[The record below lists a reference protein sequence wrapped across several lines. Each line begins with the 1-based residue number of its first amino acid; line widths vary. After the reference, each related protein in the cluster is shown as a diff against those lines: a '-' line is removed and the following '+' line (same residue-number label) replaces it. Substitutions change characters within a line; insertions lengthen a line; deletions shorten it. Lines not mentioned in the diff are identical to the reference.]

1 MERDNP
7 KPRKRF
13 SSDSSDLSAN
23 ASSSRAGFMASLL
36 GRRSLSLSIDDDHPI
51 DLLGNENGNEL
62 KQEVEGIRNRT
73 RTLSLGAENVD
84 GDTASDETN
93 PDKEKRQSRT
103 LSISSLIFGDNNRNQ
118 KPSEINND
126 VFASSTTENSSF
138 QETSIPEREISQTDH
153 LNKRLL
159 SSLLTRM
166 NSFATNFIDPN
177 GTGETVGQVYTD
189 DVMMD
194 RILRRVDSSS
204 SPTSNSGSNNISE

>member
-1 MERDNP
+1 MERNNP

-13 SSDSSDLSAN
+13 SSDSSDVSVN
-23 ASSSRAGFMASLL
+23 ASGSRAGFMASLL

-51 DLLGNENGNEL
+51 DLLGNENGDEI

-73 RTLSLGAENVD
+73 RTLSLGGENVD
-84 GDTASDETN
+84 GDTSDETT
-93 PDKEKRQSRT
+93 PDQERRRSRT
-103 LSISSLIFGDNNRNQ
+103 MSISSLIFGDNNRSQ

-126 VFASSTTENSSF
+126 VFASSTTENSNF
-138 QETSIPEREISQTDH
+138 QQASEREVSQTDH

-194 RILRRVDSSS
+194 RILRRVDSS
-204 SPTSNSGSNNISE
+204 PTSNNNGSSSNG

>member
-1 MERDNP
+1 MERENP

-23 ASSSRAGFMASLL
+23 ASGSGAGFMASLL

-51 DLLGNENGNEL
+51 DILGNENSEEHT
-62 KQEVEGIRNRT
+62 KEVERIRNRT
-73 RTLSLGAENVD
+73 RTLSLGAEAVD
-84 GDTASDETN
+84 GEDETS
-93 PDKEKRQSRT
+93 PDQEKRRSRT
-103 LSISSLIFGDNNRNQ
+103 MSISSLIFGDNNRSQ

-126 VFASSTTENSSF
+126 VFASSATENPNFQQATSS
-138 QETSIPEREISQTDH
+138 EREISQTDH

-194 RILRRVDSSS
+194 RILRRVDSNPPS
-204 SPTSNSGSNNISE
+204 SNSGSNSTE

>member
-13 SSDSSDLSAN
+13 SSDSSDVSVN
-23 ASSSRAGFMASLL
+23 ASGSRAGFMASLL

-51 DLLGNENGNEL
+51 DLLGNENGDEI

-73 RTLSLGAENVD
+73 RTLSLGGENVD
-84 GDTASDETN
+84 GDTSDETT
-93 PDKEKRQSRT
+93 PDQERRRSRT
-103 LSISSLIFGDNNRNQ
+103 MSISSLIFGDNNRSQ

-126 VFASSTTENSSF
+126 VFASSTTENSNF
-138 QETSIPEREISQTDH
+138 QQASEREVSQTDH

-194 RILRRVDSSS
+194 RILRRVDSS
-204 SPTSNSGSNNISE
+204 PTSNNNGSSSNE

>member
-13 SSDSSDLSAN
+13 SSDSSDVSVN
-23 ASSSRAGFMASLL
+23 ASGNRAGFMASLL

-51 DLLGNENGNEL
+51 DLLGNENGDEI

-73 RTLSLGAENVD
+73 RTLSLGGENVD
-84 GDTASDETN
+84 GDTSDETT
-93 PDKEKRQSRT
+93 PDQERRRSRT
-103 LSISSLIFGDNNRNQ
+103 MSISSLIFGDNNRSQ

-126 VFASSTTENSSF
+126 VFASSTTENSNF
-138 QETSIPEREISQTDH
+138 QQASEREVSQTDH

-194 RILRRVDSSS
+194 RILRRVDSS
-204 SPTSNSGSNNISE
+204 PTSNNSGSSGNE

>member
-1 MERDNP
+1 MERNNP

-13 SSDSSDLSAN
+13 SSDSSDVSVN
-23 ASSSRAGFMASLL
+23 ASGSRAGFMASLL

-51 DLLGNENGNEL
+51 DLLGNENGDEI

-73 RTLSLGAENVD
+73 RTLSLGGENVD
-84 GDTASDETN
+84 GDTSDETT
-93 PDKEKRQSRT
+93 PDQERRRSRT
-103 LSISSLIFGDNNRNQ
+103 MSISSLIFGDNNRSQ

-126 VFASSTTENSSF
+126 VFASSTTENSNF
-138 QETSIPEREISQTDH
+138 QQASEREVSQTDH

-194 RILRRVDSSS
+194 RILRRVDSS
-204 SPTSNSGSNNISE
+204 PTSNNNGSSSNE